1 MQDSQ
6 QFSGVLT
13 ALAMN
18 ACTLFVMKLVSSV
31 YCPFASRIGFVYGV
45 GVNAPM
51 LSCNAFECLAT
62 KQQLMMRLHLPMLLI
77 HRFPTST
84 AMQFR
89 CMTLKPPSP
98 PPPSGLPHNTTH
110 AHRAPHPPLGSMG
123 SMCSGV
129 VTLSIRVFL
138 SMCCSSLAGS
148 VLYSWIQ
155 DLCA

>member
-89 CMTLKPPSP
+89 CMTLKPHSP
-98 PPPSGLPHNTTH
+98 PPL
-110 AHRAPHPPLGSMG
+110 RAP
-123 SMCSGV
+123 
-129 VTLSIRVFL
+129 T
-138 SMCCSSLAGS
+138 
-148 VLYSWIQ
+148 
-155 DLCA
+155 